1 MGNKKASVL
10 PEPVSDNNTVSL
22 FMLIASMDASCMSFK
37 DLIFKLERVSSIE
50 NKVVDMLQKYEN
62 LAH

>member
-1 MGNKKASVL
+1 
-10 PEPVSDNNTVSL
+10 
-22 FMLIASMDASCMSFK
+22 MLIASTDASCMSFK

-50 NKVVDMLQKYEN
+50 NKVIDMLQKYEN